1 MLAPDIRR
9 KHTFKALSAR
19 GRVLPRALF
28 GWVIGWHGRL
38 GGVGSPGAFGWVI
51 GWRGRLGGVGSLGAF
66 WYDLALFYK

>member
-19 GRVLPRALF
+19 GKVLPRAL
-28 GWVIGWHGRL
+28 
-38 GGVGSPGAFGWVI
+38 FGWVI

-66 WYDLALFYK
+66 WCLGGVGSRGPFCYDLALFYK